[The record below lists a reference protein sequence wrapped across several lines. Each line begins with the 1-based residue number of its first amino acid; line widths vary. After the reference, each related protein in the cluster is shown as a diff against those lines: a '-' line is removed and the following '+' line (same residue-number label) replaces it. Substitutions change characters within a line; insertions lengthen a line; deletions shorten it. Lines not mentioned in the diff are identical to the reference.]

1 MYIAIMVKRIKWLG
15 LYFIILA
22 HAGYSQNMVVNPGFE
37 EVWECPFSMNQLKF
51 TKSWFPFGT
60 ADPSPDFFHACCEN
74 DLMGVPKN
82 IFGYQESHSGDGY
95 IGMISY
101 LTSKSGRGW
110 RIPENHREF
119 AMVQLSK
126 PLVAGNEYYA
136 EMWVNLA
143 DNCEFA
149 INHLGMY
156 FTRDMPTFDWQVMNF
171 KHYKPQVSSPPD
183 LLLDDIEGWTKISGT
198 FIAKGDELA
207 LTIGTF
213 YPDSSLRA
221 KKTKRKFSEVR
232 DKRTPKHLQ
241 PQIAYYFVDDVLV
254 RPVDPN
260 ESILPDPAIAGI
272 DPVDDYFGPAE
283 VGKKFT
289 LQNIYF
295 EFDKAT
301 LLRSSYLE
309 LNKLLAFL
317 EKYKRV
323 KIEIEGHTDNV
334 GSADYNMKLSKAR
347 AKAVVDYL
355 VAKGLSEFRLEY
367 KGLGSSRPIVPN
379 NSPQNQA
386 LNRRVE
392 FVILEN

>member
-1 MYIAIMVKRIKWLG
+1 MGALWLLLIVSAQG
-15 LYFIILA
+15 
-22 HAGYSQNMVVNPGFE
+22 QNMVINSGFE
-37 EVWECPFSMNQLKF
+37 EIWECPFTMNQLKF

-60 ADPSPDFFHACCEN
+60 ADPSPDFFHSCCINDFMGTPEN
-74 DLMGVPKN
+74 V
-82 IFGYQESHSGDGY
+82 FGEQPAHGGEAY
-95 IGMISY
+95 IGLISY

-110 RIPENHREF
+110 HVPENHREY
-119 AMVQLSK
+119 AMIQLTK
-126 PLVAGNEYYA
+126 PLVAGHKYYA

-149 INHLGMY
+149 INSIGMY
-156 FTRDMPTFDWQVMNF
+156 FTRDMPNFDWQAMNF
-171 KHYKPQVSSPPD
+171 NHYKPQITNPKD
-183 LLLDDIEGWTKISGT
+183 RMIDDHEGWTKVSGT
-198 FIAKGDELA
+198 FTAEGDELA

-213 YPDSSLRA
+213 APDSSLKI
-221 KKTKRKFSEVR
+221 KKTKRKFSQVR

-241 PQIAYYFVDDVLV
+241 PQIAYYFIDDILV
-254 RPVDPN
+254 RPVDPM
-260 ESILPDPAIAGI
+260 ESIYPDPQISI
-272 DPVDDYFGPAE
+272 TEPEDDYFGPAE

-295 EFDKAT
+295 EFDQAT

-309 LNKLLAFL
+309 LNKLLTYL
-317 EKYKRV
+317 EKHRRV

-334 GSADYNMKLSKAR
+334 GSREYNLLLSEAR

-355 VAKGLSEFRLEY
+355 VAKGLNEFRLEY
-367 KGLGSSRPIVPN
+367 KGYGSNQPIVPN

-392 FVILEN
+392 FLILEN

>member
-1 MYIAIMVKRIKWLG
+1 MYIAFMVRNGMLFG
-15 LYFIILA
+15 MVLFSMALSVQ
-22 HAGYSQNMVVNPGFE
+22 SQNMVVNPGFE
-37 EVWECPFSMNQLKF
+37 EIWECPFTMNQLKF

-60 ADPSPDFFHACCEN
+60 ADPSPDYFHACCKN
-74 DLMGVPKN
+74 DLMSIPKN
-82 IFGYQESHSGDGY
+82 VFGEQNAHGGEAY
-95 IGMISY
+95 IGLISY

-110 RIPENHREF
+110 RVPENHREF
-119 AMVQLSK
+119 AMVQLTK
-126 PLVAGNEYYA
+126 PLIAGNQYYA

-156 FTRDMPTFDWQVMNF
+156 FTRDMPNFDWQVMNF
-171 KHYKPQVSSPPD
+171 MHYKPQIVSPSD
-183 LLLDDIEGWTKISGT
+183 QIIEDYEGWTKISGIFT
-198 FIAKGDELA
+198 AKGEELA

-213 YPDSSLRA
+213 YPDSSLVT
-221 KKTKRKFSEVR
+221 KKTKRQFSKVR

-241 PQIAYYFVDDVLV
+241 PQIAYYFIDDVLV
-254 RPVDPN
+254 RPVDPT
-260 ESILPDPAIAGI
+260 ESIFPDPKIAKSS
-272 DPVDDYFGPAE
+272 PEDDYFGPAE

-295 EFDKAT
+295 EFDKAN

-309 LNKLLAFL
+309 LNKLLSYL
-317 EKYKRV
+317 EKHRRI

-334 GSADYNMKLSKAR
+334 GSAEYNMKLSKAR

-355 VAKGLSEFRLEY
+355 VAKGLNEFRLEY
-367 KGLGSSRPIVPN
+367 KGYGSSRPIVPN
-379 NSPQNQA
+379 SNPQNQA

-392 FVILEN
+392 FIILEN